1 MSAQILDF
9 TPSPSGIGLP
19 PQNIEAEEAV
29 LGGILIDPDAL
40 LRVLLILKPDSFY
53 INAHRDIFAAAVALH
68 QASIPVDLQ
77 TVTNWL
83 NDHNRLDCVGGRTK
97 MAQLVDRTV
106 SAVNIDYLAQIV
118 ADKAVS
124 RRMISVANEVNQLG
138 YDQSEALDQRLDAA
152 EQKIFALRQQKQAR
166 NRPEAIADIS
176 IGLFQQMEQLS
187 VTGEI
192 PAIASGF
199 YDLDN
204 LLSGGLYPEDLI
216 IVGARP
222 SIGKSLL
229 ACSIAYQIADI
240 HQAPTLIFS
249 LEMSKESI
257 VRRYLSSL
265 TQIESD
271 KLRLGTLSP
280 IEWERVAQAINE
292 LTHVPVLIDDTSCPS
307 IQEIKSKV
315 RSIIS
320 QHGNLKLVVIDYL
333 QLLVDGGDN
342 RLAQKLGEVTRQL
355 KLLARECKV
364 PVMLLSQ
371 LNRGVED
378 RNNKRPLMSD
388 LRECLTRDCY
398 LTDAH
403 TANQISIA
411 DVKPGQRVLAVS
423 KQQRLV
429 SATVSDVWF
438 KGNRQVYRLTTESGQ
453 SIKGTANHPILTKRG
468 YVALLQLK
476 SDDLV
481 ATYTAFESGEFRTS
495 NKVEAARLEGEL
507 TGRSSIYTSTISTF
521 NDLLWSQVRWLESA
535 GTEETWDIRVPQT
548 GNFLANNIVT
558 HNSGRLEEDA
568 DVILFPYR
576 DEYYN
581 PATPD
586 LGVMEISCAKHR
598 NGPTGTVKL
607 LFDGTFSRLRNL
619 AVKRD

>member
-240 HQAPTLIFS
+240 YQAPTLIFS

-265 TQIESD
+265 AQIESD

-333 QLLVDGGDN
+333 QLLVDGEDN

-378 RNNKRPLMSD
+378 HNNKRPLMSD

-495 NKVEAARLEGEL
+495 K
-507 TGRSSIYTSTISTF
+507 
-521 NDLLWSQVRWLESA
+521 
-535 GTEETWDIRVPQT
+535 
-548 GNFLANNIVT
+548 
-558 HNSGRLEEDA
+558 
-568 DVILFPYR
+568 
-576 DEYYN
+576 
-581 PATPD
+581 
-586 LGVMEISCAKHR
+586 
-598 NGPTGTVKL
+598 
-607 LFDGTFSRLRNL
+607 
-619 AVKRD
+619 